1 MSQFVII
8 SGGTK
13 DFFCCDSEQYSNN
26 FLSFSSSS
34 QTGYSLKLFY
44 VEACLLFIHTMFHI
58 GVYSA
63 WLRLRF
69 MLSSISFSCTLHT
82 YKYFVSVSIH
92 LLFLSM
98 RRQFTANLI
107 TMLMALSTLTAVIV
121 PIILFRNNFALN
133 SICVTLFL
141 PNCIRWDCHV
151 EPCDGNEYNGKRET
165 REKLERKLWKM
176 KNNLI
181 SCIKRQQKWA
191 VPMNEKSTNETDKAR
206 EPKKCKVISWWEKE
220 KLGGIA
226 KSNNKKMVV

>member
-1 MSQFVII
+1 MCHNLSLYPVGRRIFSAVTVSNIQII
-8 SGGTK
+8 
-13 DFFCCDSEQYSNN
+13 
-26 FLSFSSSS
+26 FSH
-34 QTGYSLKLFY
+34 SL
-44 VEACLLFIHTMFHI
+44 V
-58 GVYSA
+58 
-63 WLRLRF
+63 RLRPDTALNF
-69 MLSSISFSCTLHT
+69 FTSKLVFCSFTQCFILEFIVPDFGSGSCFRPSLHT